1 MPMIEK
7 SGKAKGRYCGD
18 LFERKREVEKKK
30 QKTLIGVENKKS
42 ILYIRTFLYRAD
54 LTGTRERDFHQC

>member
-18 LFERKREVEKKK
+18 LYERKREVEKIK

-42 ILYIRTFLYRAD
+42 ILYIRTFLYLAD
-54 LTGTRERDFHQC
+54 LTLTGERFCQ